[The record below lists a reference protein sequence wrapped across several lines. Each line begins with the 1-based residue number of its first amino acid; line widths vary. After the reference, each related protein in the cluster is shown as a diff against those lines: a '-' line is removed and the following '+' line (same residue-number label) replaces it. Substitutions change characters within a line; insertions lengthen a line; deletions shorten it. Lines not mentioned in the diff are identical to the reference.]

1 MVVYLNTC
9 FITRHFV
16 AINSISFLPS
26 VGIGFISVQLWSFSE
41 FYWERIPRMTTQ
53 VGESFTK
60 NTEATFKF
68 VIFRLLFFFPVFL
81 VILYSLSL
89 RFFCNFMKNFCLTL
103 HLLQITP
110 STTLG
115 GNKIEGFLFFLWNFH
130 NNFQK
135 NLSAFLSWE
144 HMWHHE
150 RVVLRNSIFSEH
162 THSSVDVSMP
172 TKNRN

>member
-16 AINSISFLPS
+16 AINSVYFLPS
-26 VGIGFISVQLWSFSE
+26 VGIRFISVQLWSFSE

-53 VGESFTK
+53 VGDSFTK
-60 NTEATFKF
+60 NAEATFKF
-68 VIFRLLFFFPVFL
+68 VRFRLLFFFPVFL

-89 RFFCNFMKNFCLTL
+89 RFVCNFMKNFCLTL

-115 GNKIEGFLFFLWNFH
+115 ATKLKGFSFSYGIFITIFRKI
-130 NNFQK
+130 
-135 NLSAFLSWE
+135 
-144 HMWHHE
+144 
-150 RVVLRNSIFSEH
+150 
-162 THSSVDVSMP
+162 
-172 TKNRN
+172 